1 MLSVPL
7 KEFESYSDYGM
18 TVFFVRIIGSLGIF
32 TFPSVALGQA
42 TDFPSAAMRSLLSLV
57 VVLAIIVAA
66 AYFARKFTRARLGGG
81 SGENP
86 IQIVAQRSLGTRE
99 KLVLVEIDGQ
109 RILLGV
115 SHGAIRAVHCGCNT
129 TRDLSG
135 PKEGN

>member
-1 MLSVPL
+1 MTLSVL
-7 KEFESYSDYGM
+7 
-18 TVFFVRIIGSLGIF
+18 RIGGAAGIVAL
-32 TFPSVALGQA
+32 PSVALGQT
-42 TDFPSAAMRSLLSLV
+42 TDFPAAALRSLLSLV

-66 AYFARKFTRARLGGG
+66 AYFARKFTRARIGGG

-115 SHGAIRAVHCGCNT
+115 SHGAIRS
-129 TRDLSG
+129 LSSDCSTIQDG
-135 PKEGN
+135 KSAKEGKLRRELVN